1 MVEVDRGFKDMGQF
15 SLLLQPS
22 KLVVQID
29 TMYAVLF
36 LEAGSEI
43 FSSVMYGLM

>member
-1 MVEVDRGFKDMGQF
+1 MGQF
-15 SLLLQPS
+15 SLLLQPG

-29 TMYAVLF
+29 TMSAVLI

-43 FSSVMYGLM
+43 FSSVLQAMYMV